1 VLGHTKGD
9 MVEVAAPSGSI
20 KLQIVSI
27 KAA

>member
-1 VLGHTKGD
+1 VLGHKKGEV
-9 MVEVAAPSGSI
+9 VEVAAPSGSI

>member
-1 VLGHTKGD
+1 VLGHKKGD
-9 MVEVAAPSGSI
+9 VVEVAAPAGPI